1 MVRGINDKSKIVN
14 IIVVFISILI
24 MDKDYKIYV
33 IYIVR
38 FMNKFINEKVKFFL
52 GSIIML

>member
-38 FMNKFINEKVKFFL
+38 FMNKFINEKVKFFI

>member
-33 IYIVR
+33 SYIVG
-38 FMNKFINEKVKFFL
+38 FMNKFINEKVKFLL

>member
-38 FMNKFINEKVKFFL
+38 FMNKFIDEKVKFFL

>member
-24 MDKDYKIYV
+24 IDKDYKIYV
-33 IYIVR
+33 SYIVG